1 MDIEKA
7 ITYDD
12 DIIKN
17 EEGGLIFNPYN
28 SLNIEITLNDVQSI
42 LTTYGVPNIVD
53 NINLYKR
60 AFVHRSYTK
69 RPHLENISQNIT
81 IVSKPDDCLSLKTK
95 SNERLEFLGDSILGF
110 VVAQKLYDLFPSA
123 SEGVLS
129 RLRASLVNQSSL
141 AELAR
146 QHQLGDYLL
155 LGSGE
160 LKSGG
165 FRRDSIL
172 SDALEAIMGALF
184 KDQGINACQ
193 TWIELLFAEKLNDLS
208 LDNWQKDP
216 KTQLQELMQSK
227 KQVLPEYTLITMSGL
242 AHEQMFQV
250 KCSIPLLTDTCVGT
264 GISRKKAEQSAAELM
279 LELLNKDSI

>member
-1 MDIEKA
+1 M
-7 ITYDD
+7 
-12 DIIKN
+12 IKKHTALSKKL
-17 EEGGLIFNPYN
+17 GLSFNNPQIF
-28 SLNIEITLNDVQSI
+28 TMA
-42 LTTYGVPNIVD
+42 LT
-53 NINLYKR
+53 
-60 AFVHRSYTK
+60 HRSA
-69 RPHLENISQNIT
+69 N
-81 IVSKPDDCLSLKTK
+81 SKN
-95 SNERLEFLGDSILGF
+95 NERLEFLGDSILGF

-250 KCSIPLLTDTCVGT
+250 KCSIPLITDTCVGT

>member
-1 MDIEKA
+1 V
-7 ITYDD
+7 
-12 DIIKN
+12 IKKHSALSKKL
-17 EEGGLIFNPYN
+17 GLSFNNPQIF
-28 SLNIEITLNDVQSI
+28 TMA
-42 LTTYGVPNIVD
+42 LT
-53 NINLYKR
+53 
-60 AFVHRSYTK
+60 HRSA
-69 RPHLENISQNIT
+69 N
-81 IVSKPDDCLSLKTK
+81 SKN
-95 SNERLEFLGDSILGF
+95 NERLEFLGDSILGF

-250 KCSIPLLTDTCVGT
+250 KCSIPLITDTCVGT